1 MADQIIE
8 CDINN
13 LSHNFGHSQ
22 MLTRGG
28 VRWSW
33 HTYTLIHHPL
43 VVCTHQICCAVAV
56 PIALSQDRLL
66 HGHNRLV
73 NWTPCSRMREQAKNS
88 ITYYIIAIYL
98 PCGNA
103 AFSSNDSKYQEWNVS
118 NNMQP
123 WWSFLTIILIPC
135 LKIKSPNLGIPWSFH
150 QRVPNLWMSC
160 RLGPWQ
166 GTRIVAAA
174 ITAGRHV
181 ILKCK
186 INHLYSWNYTHITSI
201 LWRTS
206 SKMLSHLPYIQLVMY
221 RFKS

>member
-1 MADQIIE
+1 MKQPWTWIT
-8 CDINN
+8 
-13 LSHNFGHSQ
+13 Q
-22 MLTRGG
+22 
-28 VRWSW
+28 
-33 HTYTLIHHPL
+33 
-43 VVCTHQICCAVAV
+43 
-56 PIALSQDRLL
+56 L
-66 HGHNRLV
+66 HDS
-73 NWTPCSRMREQAKNS
+73 TKKNS

-98 PCGNA
+98 SCGNA
-103 AFSSNDSKYQEWNVS
+103 AFSSSDSNYQEWNVS

-135 LKIKSPNLGIPWSFH
+135 LKIKSPNLGNPWPFH

-206 SKMLSHLPYIQLVMY
+206 KAKCYPTCPISNWLCTDLRVRKALDSYHFYFLQL
-221 RFKS
+221 